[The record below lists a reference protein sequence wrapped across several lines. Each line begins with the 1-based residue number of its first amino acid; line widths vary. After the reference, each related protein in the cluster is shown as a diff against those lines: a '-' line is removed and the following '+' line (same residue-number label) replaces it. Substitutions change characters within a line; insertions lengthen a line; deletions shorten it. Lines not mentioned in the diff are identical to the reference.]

1 MLIARNNSSASGAL
15 RLEGANG
22 RKPRVMIPKIESPSG
37 LLSAVSLR
45 NAVPVL
51 LTFTFAID

>member
-1 MLIARNNSSASGAL
+1 
-15 RLEGANG
+15 
-22 RKPRVMIPKIESPSG
+22 MIPKIESPSG